1 MKITFQ
7 PSGREVQPPPGATVL
22 EAMRLAGLTPDAPCG
37 GSGTC
42 GKCGV
47 YVDGVRRLACQTP
60 VRPGMTVH
68 VPAAGGHVIQ
78 ETGVGGE
85 VALDPLRPEARF
97 HAAVDIGTTTIV
109 CHLLD
114 GRTGAVL
121 ATAGALNPQRAFGA
135 DVISR
140 IRAALDRNMEALTA
154 AVRGAL
160 SALLEGLCREAGA
173 APEELGAVAVVG
185 NPCMQQLFLGRSPA
199 NLASPP
205 FAPVLTRREVLPA
218 GDYIAAAPEASLLIA
233 PDIAG
238 YIGADTVGCILAA
251 GLHQSDRLTLVV
263 DIGTNGEMVLGSRH
277 GMTAC
282 AAAAGPA
289 LEGASISCG
298 MRGAAGAVDRVWLE
312 EEGVRFSVIGGG
324 APEGIC
330 GSGLIDLAAVLLE
343 SGAIDRRGR
352 LRTAEQC
359 PRMAPHL
366 TEDGTGRCFTLCGG
380 VRLTQEDIREVQLA
394 KGAIAAGIELMAR
407 SLDVALEEIDRV
419 LLAGAFG
426 SFIRKE
432 SACAIGLL
440 PPELLDRIETVG
452 NAAASGSRM
461 IALSREAFRQSE
473 DLCRQVRGL
482 HLESVPGFSRCFAR
496 HTWF

>member
-1 MKITFQ
+1 MKITCQ

-42 GKCGV
+42 GTCGV

-140 IRAALDRNMEALTA
+140 IRAALDGNMEALTA

-205 FAPVLTRREVLPA
+205 FAPILTRREVLPA
-218 GDYIAAAPEASLLIA
+218 GDYIAS
-233 PDIAG
+233 
-238 YIGADTVGCILAA
+238 

-263 DIGTNGEMVLGSRH
+263 DIGTNGEMVLGNRH

-343 SGAIDRRGR
+343 SGAVDRRGR

-440 PPELLDRIETVG
+440 PPELLDRIETMG
-452 NAAASGSRM
+452 NAAASGSRL
-461 IALSREAFRQSE
+461 IALSLEAFRQSE
-473 DLCRQVRGL
+473 ELCRQVRGL